1 MMGAMR
7 SLISSKSLEEGA
19 TVNMRR
25 LPLFGKRVADEQ
37 IDFQYPSEEE
47 FQKLQTSKKEIRLT
61 SITTQHWVL
70 HGIQLHFSGD
80 IKTPLFLDEG

>member
-1 MMGAMR
+1 MQDEIQQMMGAMR

-47 FQKLQTSKKEIRLT
+47 FQKLQTTKKEIRLT

-70 HGIQLHFSGD
+70 HGI
-80 IKTPLFLDEG
+80 